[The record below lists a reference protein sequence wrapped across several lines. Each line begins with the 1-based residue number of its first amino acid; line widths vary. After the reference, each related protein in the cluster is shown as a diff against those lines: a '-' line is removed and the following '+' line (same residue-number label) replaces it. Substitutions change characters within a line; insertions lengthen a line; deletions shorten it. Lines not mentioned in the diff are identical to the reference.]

1 MTYFKNLS
9 IMVKVQLLSLGF
21 VFVTALTIG
30 IIVNERTTKN
40 ILKIANQNLTSVAEQ
55 RITILKLF
63 LKNLEDSAMALSR
76 ENPNFITASSKFIE
90 YATDI
95 GDEFPDIVRTIYID
109 ENPNLEKERAELVT
123 VLDGLEYNDAHS
135 NYHDTLKSFV
145 RRNYDDLLI
154 LDLDGNIVYSVHK
167 KDDYALNVLRN
178 PKLKDTGVAR
188 AYQKSLEEDLEQSN
202 LTFED
207 FSFYP
212 PNDNLPTSFLG
223 ITIFN
228 ELKSAIGVVI
238 LEISN
243 ENLIKLVSNN
253 IGLSGS
259 SEVFLL
265 NSNSHFITQPRFS
278 EKDLI
283 LKKNNKVPQ
292 FVIDDIKQIK
302 KDKLIEADINIT
314 HQAQEHISYSGD
326 KVLMVAQIIDFLDT
340 IYVLFAETSTKEIR
354 QPVISMQLIVIST
367 MIVIMIIMFFLT
379 FFASRSITNP
389 IINVTHAMKI
399 LASGNTNI
407 SLTGK
412 KQTNEIGDMVGAVTI
427 FQKNMI
433 TSQKLEQEE
442 IMRLAVEQ
450 KKVDKTNRL
459 TENFKIEVIALL
471 EKVSHAMQE
480 MEESNHVVFNAV
492 TEVNDFSNEVSIATN
507 NATNNVQLVASATSQ
522 MATSIHEI
530 SKNMQQ
536 SIIAITNAHKA
547 TEETDIVVKNMSQ
560 LSIQI
565 GDIVSLITDIAGQTN
580 LLALNAT
587 IEAARAGESGKGFAV
602 VANEVKNL
610 ATQTTKATDDIA
622 LQINNIRSISTQ
634 AVSAITSIQ
643 DEITLVNEM
652 MSSINSAME
661 EQSITTQEIT
671 NAGGSAS
678 GDTQLANDTV
688 NKVTKRMKA
697 SFQES
702 KNMSNS
708 VSNTGNTITNLHNTI
723 HKFLDDLTN
732 TGDIEANNKIKNHP
746 PK

>member
-1 MTYFKNLS
+1 MKRFKDLP
-9 IMVKVQLLSLGF
+9 IMGKIQLLSLGF
-21 VFVTALTIG
+21 VFLSTLIISVIVDYQTTLNINNIASKNLSALTAQRVIS
-30 IIVNERTTKN
+30 INITLEHIKNDVLLLAKDTPSLINATTEFTKGMQEFGTDFSETVRN
-40 ILKIANQNLTSVAEQ
+40 IYIYN
-55 RITILKLF
+55 
-63 LKNLEDSAMALSR
+63 
-76 ENPNFITASSKFIE
+76 NPNPTEKR
-90 YATDI
+90 
-95 GDEFPDIVRTIYID
+95 DELAFVYDDLNYNISH
-109 ENPNLEKERAELVT
+109 
-123 VLDGLEYNDAHS
+123 GLF
-135 NYHDTLKSFV
+135 HDNLKSFAK
-145 RRNYDDLLI
+145 RGFDDIFI
-154 LDLDGNIVYSVHK
+154 LDLDGNVIYSLRK
-167 KDDYALNVLRN
+167 RDDYALNVLRN
-178 PKLKDTGVAR
+178 PKLKDTGIAR
-188 AYQKSLEEDLEQSN
+188 IFMKAVDD
-202 LTFED
+202 FESITPVFDD
-207 FSFYP
+207 FNAYP
-212 PNDNLPTSFLG
+212 PNDKITAFLG
-223 ITIFN
+223 INILDSFDN
-228 ELKSAIGVVI
+228 PIGVLVLSI
-238 LEISN
+238 LSKKIN
-243 ENLIKLVSNN
+243 DIVSNDT
-253 IGLSGS
+253 GLSGS